1 MTKRERPAEWA
12 TELYAEL
19 QEIRDE
25 LPNKGTTTAR
35 EDPTPVPNCPMV
47 MTPTVEEKLGE
58 GPLWDL
64 LALAGYTKW

>member
-35 EDPTPVPNCPMV
+35 EDPTPVPN
-47 MTPTVEEKLGE
+47 
-58 GPLWDL
+58 W
-64 LALAGYTKW
+64 